1 MTHPPLAQ
9 PHPALLA
16 YATRHRIA
24 ANDPPRSDGRLTV
37 RVDGRWRVHLTGT
50 VEGRTPSRI
59 VLSARLLD
67 LAGQLHQRSTDDLL
81 VRLATLAA
89 GRLKSDASGLS
100 LDQKNQ
106 ALLLMEAMPASS
118 DLEALET
125 GLADF
130 VNTLAFWGHAIQAET
145 QPSHGA
151 SLTGA
156 PAAAPAF
163 LSPFHPASGAHAFQ
177 TLQPPGSFAPPQ
189 VLFP

>member
-1 MTHPPLAQ
+1 MTHSPLAQ

-16 YATRHRIA
+16 YAIRHRIA

-50 VEGRTPSRI
+50 VEGRTLSRI

-67 LAGQLHQRSTDDLL
+67 LTGQLHQRSTDELL

-106 ALLLMEAMPASS
+106 TLLLIEALPASS
-118 DLEALET
+118 DLEAVET

-130 VNTLAFWGHAIQAET
+130 VNTLVFWGRAIQADT
-145 QPSHGA
+145 QSLHNSPLTAA
-151 SLTGA
+151 S
-156 PAAAPAF
+156 APAF
-163 LSPFHPASGAHAFQ
+163 LSPFYPSSGAQTFQ
-177 TLQPPGSFAPPQ
+177 TLQPAGSLAPPQ
-189 VLFP
+189 VFFP